1 MANGL
6 PINPAELM
14 RARVRKG
21 WTLRDVTE
29 RCDKDLKV
37 KVDFGNL
44 ARYEKGDI
52 RPTPRVLLALATVL
66 EVSTDDLLVP
76 PTANP
81 ERGAAA

>member
-21 WTLRDVTE
+21 WTLRDVTD
-29 RCDKDLKV
+29 RCKAAGTN
-37 KVDFGNL
+37 VDFSNL
-44 ARYEKGDI
+44 ARYEKGTF
-52 RPTPRVLLALATVL
+52 RPSPPVLKVLAEVL
-66 EVSTDDLLVP
+66 GVSTDDLLVP
-76 PTANP
+76 PTADP

>member
-6 PINPAELM
+6 PIDSAELM

-29 RCDKDLKV
+29 RCKDAGT

-52 RPTPRVLLALATVL
+52 RPTPPVLKVLAEVL
-66 EVSTDDLLVP
+66 GVSTDDLLIP
-76 PTANP
+76 PTADR